1 MGETWTS
8 ILATIYINN
17 IDSRMI
23 IITQEM
29 HAQEINLQQL
39 NSLNSAIRFTIEML
53 SELSFLDSTV
63 ALNRKIR
70 NFSTVGSKE
79 N

>member
-39 NSLNSAIRFTIEML
+39 NSPNSAIRFTIEML

>member
-1 MGETWTS
+1 MGENWTS

-39 NSLNSAIRFTIEML
+39 NSPNSAIRFTIEML